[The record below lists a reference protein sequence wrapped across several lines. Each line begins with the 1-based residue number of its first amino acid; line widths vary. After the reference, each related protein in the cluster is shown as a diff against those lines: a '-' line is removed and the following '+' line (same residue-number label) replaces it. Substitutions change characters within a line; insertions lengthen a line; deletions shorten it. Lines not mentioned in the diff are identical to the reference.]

1 MKAKTAKQRLR
12 AYRVFGLVCVIILCA
27 LVGVATWF
35 LYPIGII
42 ELLLFVAV
50 ATVAAFFI
58 SFYANKKWILSAL
71 TDELDAPL
79 YYEIIKTG
87 KFRNKLALEHLQ
99 AEFHTGN
106 YSNAVAICNQKLA
119 DPKIGKNYPY
129 IYLSFLA
136 NVYFRMDDSARLSE
150 VCQQVNRFLADQKKV
165 SKSLKNWTDAIPF
178 YEAYLSCDWDAC
190 DAFLNPEQPLT
201 SELARVTYSYL
212 AARVALKKG
221 ETDAAKALFQEVA
234 QKAPKLYLATHA
246 QHALGAIE
254 ENRPYSEGIEPVTP
268 NETYVIPTPTKSQ
281 KAVKVLLWIVFFLGF
296 GYTLMVGVIDRQWER
311 EYEEYLE
318 EIRVMVEVDHDNV
331 VVVQD
336 FDLMYEDEI
345 VDSMFVCEVDSGMI
359 LAASYVYM
367 DEEELHYDTLVTISK
382 EDLLG
387 EEPISFVAEFESV
400 TSYINI
406 VMGFYTQV
414 DDIPVDVLA
423 VYRADVHGKTV
434 YIAAISMEE
443 IPH

>member
-12 AYRVFGLVCVIILCA
+12 SYRAFGVAFTIVLCA
-27 LVGVATWF
+27 LIGVATWF

-87 KFRNKLALEHLQ
+87 RFCNKLALEHLQ

-119 DPKIGKNYPY
+119 DPVIGKKHPY

-136 NVYFRMDDSARLSE
+136 NVYFRTDDSARLSE
-150 VCQQVNRFLADQKKV
+150 VCQQVNRFLTDQKKV

-201 SELARVTYSYL
+201 SELARVTYSYF
-212 AARVALKKG
+212 AARVAFKKG
-221 ETDAAKALFQEVA
+221 EIDAAKALFQEVA

-254 ENRPYSEGIEPVTP
+254 ENCPYSEGIEPVIP
-268 NETYVIPTPTKSQ
+268 NEAFVIPTPTKSQ

-296 GYTLMVGVIDRQWER
+296 GYALMVGVIDRQWER
-311 EYEEYLE
+311 EYEEYVE
-318 EIRVMVEVDHDNV
+318 EIRLLVEENYDNV
-331 VVVQD
+331 TVAQT
-336 FDLMYEDEI
+336 FDPMYEDMI
-345 VDSMFVCEVDSGMI
+345 VDNMFVCEVDSGMI
-359 LAASYVYM
+359 LGAVYVCG
-367 DEEELHYDTLVTISK
+367 DEYTLCYDTFVTIDRETLQS
-382 EDLLG
+382 
-387 EEPISFVAEFESV
+387 EEKLCMVTEFESA
-400 TSYINI
+400 TCYINI
-406 VMGFYTQV
+406 VMGFYSKV
-414 DDIPVDVLA
+414 EDVPEDA
-423 VYRADVHGKTV
+423 WEIYYATPHGRPL
-434 YIAAISMEE
+434 YIALISMEE